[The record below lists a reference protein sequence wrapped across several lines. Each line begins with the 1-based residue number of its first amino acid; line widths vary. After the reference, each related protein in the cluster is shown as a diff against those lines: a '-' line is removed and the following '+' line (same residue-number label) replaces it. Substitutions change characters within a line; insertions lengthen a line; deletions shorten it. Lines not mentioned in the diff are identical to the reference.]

1 MIEKEIYRFKNIYE
15 FFDINHFV
23 STRHGGLSSFP
34 YNSMNLGMNQGDL
47 VENVLFNR
55 SKIASA
61 LDVSV
66 DSFVFARQTHSR
78 NVHKVTEADKGRGAL
93 SRATAIDNTD
103 GMITNVQGIC
113 LVTLAADCVP
123 LLFFDPVKKAIGV
136 AHAGWK
142 GTVIETP
149 EAVVSAMVTEYGSDP
164 STIIV
169 AIGPSAGPCCYEV
182 GNDVIN
188 EAKKTYRNNP
198 QVLIPTEKVGKMKF
212 DLWEANRITLEK
224 CGIKPQNIEL
234 ACICTIC
241 RNDLFFSAR
250 RGDLGRFGAG
260 IMIKP
265 LD

>member
-1 MIEKEIYRFKNIYE
+1 MIEKEIYRFKNISE
-15 FFDINHFV
+15 FFHINHFV
-23 STRHGGLSSFP
+23 STRNGGSSSFP
-34 YNSMNLGMNQGDL
+34 YYSLNIGLDQSDCVG
-47 VENVLFNR
+47 NVLTNR
-55 SKIASA
+55 SKIAATLETSI
-61 LDVSV
+61 
-66 DSFVFARQTHSR
+66 DSFVFARQTQSR
-78 NVHKVTEADKGRGAL
+78 NVYKVTDADKGRGAL

-103 GMITNVQGIC
+103 GMITNVPGIC

-123 LLFFDPVKKAIGV
+123 ILFFDPVNVAIGV

-164 STIIV
+164 STIFV
-169 AIGPSAGPCCYEV
+169 AIGPSAGPCCFEV
-182 GNDVIN
+182 GDDVIS
-188 EAKKTYRNNP
+188 EVKKTFRERP

-224 CGIKPQNIEL
+224 CGIKSQNIEL
-234 ACICTIC
+234 ACLCTIC

-260 IMIKP
+260 IMLKS

>member
-1 MIEKEIYRFKNIYE
+1 MIENKIYRFKNIYE

-23 STRHGGLSSFP
+23 TARYGGSSSVP
-34 YNSMNLGMNQGDL
+34 YNSLNLGMNQGDL

-78 NVHKVTEADKGRGAL
+78 NVHKVTDADKGRGAL

-103 GMITNVQGIC
+103 GMITNTPGIC

-123 LLFFDPVKKAIGV
+123 LLFFDPVKIAVGV

-182 GNDVIN
+182 GDDVIS
-188 EAKKTYRNNP
+188 EVKKTFRESP

-224 CGIKPQNIEL
+224 CGIKSQNIEL
-234 ACICTIC
+234 AYLCTIC